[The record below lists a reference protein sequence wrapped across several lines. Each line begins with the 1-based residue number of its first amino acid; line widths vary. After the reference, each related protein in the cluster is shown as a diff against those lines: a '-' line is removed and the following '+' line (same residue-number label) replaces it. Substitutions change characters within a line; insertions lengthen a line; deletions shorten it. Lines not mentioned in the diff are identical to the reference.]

1 MQTNSDNPTEL
12 EQILDKIVGE
22 ADPFHHYIN
31 TTRVVLETNLK
42 SALNELLEQKTQ
54 QAYTQGG
61 VDELER
67 LSKTR
72 WADLAYDI
80 PKYLKDRLATLKEE
94 SK

>member
-1 MQTNSDNPTEL
+1 MKDNLNTEL

-54 QAYTQGG
+54 QARIQLLADIEFTNLCWQDKENCEVWRAHKISLIKGG
-61 VDELER
+61 E
-67 LSKTR
+67 
-72 WADLAYDI
+72 
-80 PKYLKDRLATLKEE
+80 
-94 SK
+94 